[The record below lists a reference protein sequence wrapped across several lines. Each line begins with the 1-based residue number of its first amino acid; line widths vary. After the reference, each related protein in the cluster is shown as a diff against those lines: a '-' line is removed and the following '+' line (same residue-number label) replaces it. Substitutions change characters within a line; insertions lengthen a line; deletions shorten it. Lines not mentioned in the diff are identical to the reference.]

1 MHLIEW
7 GKKSLYAII
16 KEVVLME
23 NIFTKK
29 MPLYFRTE
37 EAQLI
42 QGDSFK
48 MLTKIKPE
56 SVDMIFADPPY
67 FLSNN
72 GITCHSGKMVSVN
85 KGSWDKLS
93 ESGTS
98 IEEKHRFNRKWIKL
112 CRKAL
117 RLNGTIW
124 ISGTLHNIYSIGMAL
139 EQEGFKIINN
149 ITWQKTNPPPN
160 LACRCFTH
168 STETILWAKKNERK
182 SRHFFDYQKM
192 REINGGKQMKDVWTG
207 SLTKLSEK
215 AEGGHP
221 TQKPEYLLEK
231 IILASTK
238 EGQTILDPFCG
249 SGTTGVVAV
258 RYGRKFIGIDVNEE
272 YLEMSKK
279 RLEKITDDKKG
290 F

>member
-1 MHLIEW
+1 
-7 GKKSLYAII
+7 
-16 KEVVLME
+16 ME

-124 ISGTLHNIYSIGMAL
+124 ID
-139 EQEGFKIINN
+139 
-149 ITWQKTNPPPN
+149 
-160 LACRCFTH
+160 
-168 STETILWAKKNERK
+168 RK
-182 SRHFFDYQKM
+182 S
-192 REINGGKQMKDVWTG
+192 
-207 SLTKLSEK
+207 
-215 AEGGHP
+215 
-221 TQKPEYLLEK
+221 
-231 IILASTK
+231 
-238 EGQTILDPFCG
+238 
-249 SGTTGVVAV
+249 VV
-258 RYGRKFIGIDVNEE
+258 
-272 YLEMSKK
+272 
-279 RLEKITDDKKG
+279 
-290 F
+290 

>member
-112 CRKAL
+112 CRKA
-117 RLNGTIW
+117 
-124 ISGTLHNIYSIGMAL
+124 
-139 EQEGFKIINN
+139 
-149 ITWQKTNPPPN
+149 
-160 LACRCFTH
+160 
-168 STETILWAKKNERK
+168 
-182 SRHFFDYQKM
+182 
-192 REINGGKQMKDVWTG
+192 
-207 SLTKLSEK
+207 
-215 AEGGHP
+215 
-221 TQKPEYLLEK
+221 
-231 IILASTK
+231 
-238 EGQTILDPFCG
+238 
-249 SGTTGVVAV
+249 
-258 RYGRKFIGIDVNEE
+258 
-272 YLEMSKK
+272 
-279 RLEKITDDKKG
+279 
-290 F
+290 